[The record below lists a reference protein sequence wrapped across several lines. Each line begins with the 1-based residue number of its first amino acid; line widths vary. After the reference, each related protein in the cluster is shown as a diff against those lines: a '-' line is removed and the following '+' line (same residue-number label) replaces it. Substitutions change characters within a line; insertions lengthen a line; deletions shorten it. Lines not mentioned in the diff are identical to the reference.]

1 MKKFNIP
8 PGEFEV
14 NAKKPNAKS
23 NASETSSTVDILISN
38 LIEDEENEKL
48 CGEITQESIDS
59 LALDIKHDGFKG
71 SILAYTI
78 EDGLYRIESGHKR
91 VRAAKKAGL
100 TKLPVIITK
109 TPKTDS
115 ERRIALSQ

>member
-38 LIEDEENEKL
+38 LIEDEEN
-48 CGEITQESIDS
+48 
-59 LALDIKHDGFKG
+59 
-71 SILAYTI
+71 YTGI
-78 EDGLYRIESGHKR
+78 NRFSCSGYQ
-91 VRAAKKAGL
+91 
-100 TKLPVIITK
+100 T
-109 TPKTDS
+109 
-115 ERRIALSQ
+115 